1 MIHFIQVH
9 DVEFAESLDLIIN
22 ETLPAVEKIIRSGKA
37 KYIGI
42 SGYPLKTLFQ
52 IVERSKVNIDCILS
66 YSRDTLI
73 DDTLQEFTSAF
84 QVKIA
89 TAKFF
94 TIIKEYH

>member
-1 MIHFIQVH
+1 MIHFIKVH
-9 DVEFAESLDLIIN
+9 DVEFAESVDLIID

-52 IVERSKVNIDCILS
+52 IIERSKVNIDCILS

-73 DDTLQEFTSAF
+73 DDTLQEFISAF

-94 TIIKEYH
+94 YHN